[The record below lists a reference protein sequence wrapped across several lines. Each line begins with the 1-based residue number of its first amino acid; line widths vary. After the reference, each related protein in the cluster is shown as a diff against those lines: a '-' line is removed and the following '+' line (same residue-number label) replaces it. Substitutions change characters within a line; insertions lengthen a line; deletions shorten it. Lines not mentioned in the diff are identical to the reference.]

1 MTVVSLDFLRDLRHL
16 DARAAPDL
24 ADWLV
29 SLEVGNKADR
39 TIYAYR
45 LEIARL
51 LRMNMEK
58 PVGEFTASDIE
69 LWIADHPRKSRH
81 IVRSIASQF
90 FGWLH
95 RQERI
100 EKNPM
105 DKVTA
110 IRQPRR
116 TAIDI
121 FSDAERAVLETLP
134 RPHGHYFSVLFG
146 SGIRRDE
153 AVQMRWGDV
162 NLDRER
168 LIVRHGKGDKPRMVP
183 LLDFALVALAEL
195 DGFERFDGSDHVF
208 FKTRGPLV
216 ASRYREKHRR
226 SEELSTSAFHRWYGD
241 SIKAA
246 GVTYRKPHTTRHTY
260 NEILRQLGYDLEER
274 QLLLGHESSRTTAD
288 IYGHLSIEDVARKMR
303 VGADS

>member
-1 MTVVSLDFLRDLRHL
+1 MDALRDLRHL

-58 PVGEFTASDIE
+58 AVGDFRASDVE

-121 FSDAERAVLETLP
+121 FSDDERAVLEALA
-134 RPHGHYFSVLFG
+134 RPHGQYFSVLFG

-153 AVQMRWGDV
+153 AIKLLWGDV
-162 NLDRER
+162 NLERER
-168 LIVRHGKGDKPRMVP
+168 IIVRHGKGDKPRVVP
-183 LLDFALVALAEL
+183 LLDFALIALAQLDEL
-195 DGFERFDGSDHVF
+195 ERYSRNDHIF

-216 ASRYREKHRR
+216 SARYREKHRR

-241 SIKAA
+241 SIEAA
-246 GVTYRKPHTTRHTY
+246 GVTYRKSHTTRHTY

-288 IYGHLSIEDVARKMR
+288 IYGHLSIEDVARKMSA
-303 VGADS
+303 GADS